1 MLFASVQECCKCLVV
16 VVVGFFQYFA
26 IANHNEII
34 SNNLNSSES
43 LKELVHLALKHIWGR
58 ADAKGN
64 SLPTVTAKRGVEGCE
79 VR

>member
-1 MLFASVQECCKCLVV
+1 MLQVLCRGRVS
-16 VVVGFFQYFA
+16 FFQCVA

-34 SNNLNSSES
+34 GRNLSSSEF
-43 LKELVHLALKHIWGR
+43 LDELVHLALKHLWGG
-58 ADAKGN
+58 ADAKGK